1 MNIPSDNQSLKQTQ
15 DQAGAT
21 ESDATRRAYI
31 PPRLTEYGS
40 FTKLTA
46 SGIGGSG
53 DPGGR
58 TVVCL

>member
-1 MNIPSDNQSLKQTQ
+1 MDIPSDNRSLKQTQ
-15 DQAGAT
+15 DQAGAN
-21 ESDATRRAYI
+21 ESNATRRAYV

-58 TVVCL
+58 TPICL